1 MAEQAV
7 TRATDQFVIELFLN
21 VCQFKNKAQKY
32 ILEVWRE
39 GGCVNSEHSV
49 PGSTELTLHLERE
62 AAGKAI

>member
-7 TRATDQFVIELFLN
+7 TRPTDQFVIELFLN
-21 VCQFKNKAQKY
+21 VYQFKNRAEKY

-49 PGSTELTLHLERE
+49 PGSTELTLHLKRE
-62 AAGKAI
+62 VGGKAI